1 MSQAVEQALQ
11 LIRENRPEST
21 DRALALLQNTV
32 YSFSMKVC
40 GHPQDAEDTMQDV
53 LLKSLPASGQVR
65 QSAGAL
71 GLAVQGRAQPVREQ
85 PPGQPVL
92 SRQEPVAGRVDAPQ
106 PRAAGIDEQR
116 RAQSRGRPAEQRKR
130 RATEAGDPGR
140 ASAVPDGAGPARHG
154 GAEHGEVAKIM
165 DLREGTVR
173 VRLHRARL
181 FVRQHLAQ
189 LAKARRDTGLTIHA
203 AAEEPRPPRCRRLF
217 AALSD
222 YMDGVIDDAMC
233 DEMDRHLHDC
243 EPCQAFLASLKNAVA
258 QCRSYPPQ
266 CDSARA
272 EELRRETAAQVRAG
286 GRGAGEE
293 ARTGR
298 QITYVRSAVGQHLLS
313 NLPRE

>member
-40 GHPQDAEDTMQDV
+40 GHRQDAEDTMQDV
-53 LLKSLPASGQVR
+53 LVKLLPYLLKFENPQALSVWLYRVARNRCVSNRRSSLFSPAKNLSLDDLMPHSHELLELMNSGASNPEAALLNSE
-65 QSAGAL
+65 SAEQLKQAV
-71 GLAVQGRAQPVREQ
+71 LAV
-85 PPGQPVL
+85 PPQYRMVL
-92 SRQEPVAGRVDAPQ
+92 VLHDMEDLSTA
-106 PRAAGIDEQR
+106 
-116 RAQSRGRPAEQRKR
+116 
-130 RATEAGDPGR
+130 
-140 ASAVPDGAGPARHG
+140 
-154 GAEHGEVAKIM
+154 EVAKIM

-203 AAEEPRPPRCRRLF
+203 AAEEPRPTRCRRLF

-222 YMDGVIDDAMC
+222 YMDGIIDDAMC

-258 QCRSYPPQ
+258 QCRSYAPR
-266 CDSARA
+266 CDEARA
-272 EELRRETAAQVRAG
+272 EELRKELLPKYEQAVAALSKT
-286 GRGAGEE
+286 GEAWE
-293 ARTGR
+293 HNE
-298 QITYVRSAVGQHLLS
+298 SA
-313 NLPRE
+313 